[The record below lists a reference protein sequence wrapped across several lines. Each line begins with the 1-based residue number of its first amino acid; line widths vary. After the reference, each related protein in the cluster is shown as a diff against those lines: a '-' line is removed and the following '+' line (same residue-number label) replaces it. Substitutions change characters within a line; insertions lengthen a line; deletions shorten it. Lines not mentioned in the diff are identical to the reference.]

1 MIKIGN
7 DGINFPYQRSVL
19 KLLGDIVSNSI
30 DIPSKTRTP
39 VFIRTSAVGSIAIE
53 ITSVSFSNVGAAD
66 AEVLG
71 TVLKPTETINFNADE
86 GINNKFAANSFT
98 WDAVGSELIIIYI
111 H

>member
-1 MIKIGN
+1 
-7 DGINFPYQRSVL
+7 
-19 KLLGDIVSNSI
+19 
-30 DIPSKTRTP
+30 
-39 VFIRTSAVGSIAIE
+39 
-53 ITSVSFSNVGAAD
+53 VSFSNVGAAD

-98 WDAVGSELIIIYI
+98 WDAAGSELIIIYI

>member
-1 MIKIGN
+1 MAIGNN

-39 VFIRTSAVGSIAIE
+39 AFIRSTTSGSIALE
-53 ITSVSFSNVGAAD
+53 ITSASFSNVGSAD

-86 GINNKFAANSFT
+86 GINNKFAAGSFT
-98 WDAVGSELIIIYI
+98 WDATGSELIIIYI
-111 H
+111 Y